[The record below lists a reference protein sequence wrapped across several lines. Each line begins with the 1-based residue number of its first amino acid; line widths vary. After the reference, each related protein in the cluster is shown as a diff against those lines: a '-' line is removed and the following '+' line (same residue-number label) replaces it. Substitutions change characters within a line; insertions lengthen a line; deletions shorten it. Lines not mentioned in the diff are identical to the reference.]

1 MKYLGEQ
8 YVIAGLTDNILES
21 FNNSEKVKEL
31 QFSKA
36 SVTDENMTEDEINE
50 IRHGKIA
57 WIKSPDLK
65 ELFLN
70 TAQGINVV
78 AKWHLNITSISDI
91 QYGIYDVGDYYNW
104 HIDQFTG
111 PNEGDVRKI
120 SMTCF
125 LNEDYGGGELDI
137 ELNKPDCK
145 DGRYLSFKEKSGSII
160 FFHSDAWHRV
170 RPVTSG
176 IRKSLVAWFSGPA
189 YV

>member
-1 MKYLGEQ
+1 MRNLGEH
-8 YVIAGLTDNILES
+8 YVIADASKELTDVITSEDIFNQLE
-21 FNNSEKVKEL
+21 FDNGT
-31 QFSKA
+31 
-36 SVTDENMTEDEINE
+36 VTDGLKSESRKGKVSWIINDDLKQYFFDSLQEIN
-50 IRHGKIA
+50 IA
-57 WIKSPDLK
+57 
-65 ELFLN
+65 
-70 TAQGINVV
+70 
-78 AKWHLNITSISDI
+78 AKWYLNITSISDI